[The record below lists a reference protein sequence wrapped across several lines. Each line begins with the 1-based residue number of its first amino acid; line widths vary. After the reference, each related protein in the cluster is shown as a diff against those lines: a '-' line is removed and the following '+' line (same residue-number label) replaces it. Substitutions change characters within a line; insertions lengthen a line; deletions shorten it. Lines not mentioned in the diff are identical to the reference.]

1 MKNTFDLIM
10 SDRILSPHNVQRIDF
25 LFIIKIVSIVR
36 FINNHWW
43 NILGHTFTKSITSV
57 VIDKDTRL
65 KSYVSDI
72 RFSRVRCHFPIITY
86 DNGCTESHF
95 VLTQLCIPNFY
106 GYFNAKI
113 IVWLS
118 KGFLS
123 IEAQER
129 YKMKLLK

>member
-95 VLTQLCIPNFY
+95 VLTQLCIQTFMAILMLRLLCD
-106 GYFNAKI
+106 FRKAF
-113 IVWLS
+113 LAS
-118 KGFLS
+118 KPKSAIKWSF
-123 IEAQER
+123 
-129 YKMKLLK
+129 

>member
-1 MKNTFDLIM
+1 MYGISFRFDTT
-10 SDRILSPHNVQRIDF
+10 V
-25 LFIIKIVSIVR
+25 
-36 FINNHWW
+36 
-43 NILGHTFTKSITSV
+43 
-57 VIDKDTRL
+57 
-65 KSYVSDI
+65 Y
-72 RFSRVRCHFPIITY
+72 
-86 DNGCTESHF
+86 
-95 VLTQLCIPNFY
+95 PNFY